1 MLIMLLLSIDVALLT
16 TLCHLLLLVL
26 MVWIRARAASLQLGR
41 GGGRGGGGLTSNALA
56 STRGGLGKSSLL
68 KQERSAEMAGNTFKT
83 NMVW

>member
-26 MVWIRARAASLQLGR
+26 MVWIRARAASLQLGT
-41 GGGRGGGGLTSNALA
+41 GGRGGGGLTSNALA

>member
-41 GGGRGGGGLTSNALA
+41 GGRGGGGLTSNALA